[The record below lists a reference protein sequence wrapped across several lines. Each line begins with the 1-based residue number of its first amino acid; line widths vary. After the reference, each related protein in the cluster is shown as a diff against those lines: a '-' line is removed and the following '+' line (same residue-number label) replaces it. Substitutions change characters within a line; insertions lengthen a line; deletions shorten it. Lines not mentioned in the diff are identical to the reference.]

1 MKGKNIVLKMDEIKW
16 NPKGAGL
23 QRVWDS
29 VQAGLNVRVY
39 PTGKKVFYI
48 RFNEHGK
55 QRLRKLGDF
64 PALSLENARSDAAEI
79 RKKAKEGIT
88 AAATVRITMGELWE
102 EITRNTV
109 YPFHSNAFSTQKNY
123 LIYWNSYITF
133 KDLPVT
139 EIKAKHWR
147 SLILDYRDKGKFGT
161 AKNIIRLAGTFYLN
175 AQQHE
180 AFGDLINPI
189 KGIRFILPK
198 SKEKKIFTLE
208 QLRNFYLP
216 NPQHNAMAQVM
227 LLSGQRISEVCRMK
241 WEHIDSGLWIV
252 GEKGEMKN
260 RSSAHH
266 LPITDGIRESVDILP
281 RASEWVFPGKPKNK
295 KITTEAIKLPLKEHY
310 PGFTPHCFRHSFA
323 SIAMD
328 NDLDPYGISLILHHA
343 IPGMTSRVYTHGQQ
357 LKRKKG
363 VLDDFYTLLLQGE
376 PELIQA

>member
-1 MKGKNIVLKMDEIKW
+1 MKGKNIVLNMDAIKW

-109 YPFHSNAFSTQKNY
+109 YPFHSNASSTQKNY

-147 SLILDYRDKGKFGT
+147 SLNLDYRDKGK
-161 AKNIIRLAGTFYLN
+161 L
-175 AQQHE
+175 
-180 AFGDLINPI
+180 
-189 KGIRFILPK
+189 
-198 SKEKKIFTLE
+198 
-208 QLRNFYLP
+208 
-216 NPQHNAMAQVM
+216 
-227 LLSGQRISEVCRMK
+227 
-241 WEHIDSGLWIV
+241 
-252 GEKGEMKN
+252 
-260 RSSAHH
+260 
-266 LPITDGIRESVDILP
+266 LPIQLLDGIPVKAQLI
-281 RASEWVFPGKPKNK
+281 
-295 KITTEAIKLPLKEHY
+295 
-310 PGFTPHCFRHSFA
+310 CFA
-323 SIAMD
+323 
-328 NDLDPYGISLILHHA
+328 
-343 IPGMTSRVYTHGQQ
+343 
-357 LKRKKG
+357 
-363 VLDDFYTLLLQGE
+363 DDFLYSTQADSQAVFDL
-376 PELIQA
+376 PHVELSMQA